1 MQRAVFIVA
10 AVLFLGTSLG
20 AQKDEGKKK
29 DRTTQ
34 LTLQVL
40 TGENKQPV
48 PNAHVVVRFKEGRLL
63 RTDKRVSWEAKTNRK
78 GVVVFSDVP
87 LGGIKVQVI
96 AQGFQT
102 YGDEHDL
109 TKPEEEVTILLQP
122 PKGQVS
128 AY

>member
-20 AQKDEGKKK
+20 AQKEEANPKNG
-29 DRTTQ
+29 TTQ

-40 TGENKQPV
+40 AHENKQPV
-48 PNAHVVVRFKEGRLL
+48 PDAHVVIKFKEGRLL
-63 RTDKRVSWEAKTNRK
+63 RDKRVSWEAKTNRK
-78 GVVVFSDVP
+78 GIVVFSDIP
-87 LGGIKVQVI
+87 TGGIKVQVI
-96 AQGFQT
+96 AQGFRT
-102 YGDEHDL
+102 YGDDHDL
-109 TKPEEEVTILLQP
+109 KKPEEDVTILLEQ